1 MFGRK
6 VWFVA
11 AFFWAAVTFAEDS
24 VPAPEKLKLDRATY
38 HKITISWE
46 YPAENIQIADYR
58 IYRDGAEIARTSEQK
73 FTDSAVEPGNFYEY
87 RIDAVTVGG
96 NASAQSAVLK
106 VKTFDSVEYEQHE
119 QVESLVDSMHS
130 TPVENLTALSLF
142 SAVKAGF
149 ESLTG
154 GSLTLNTFD
163 SELISQMISEEL
175 ELIKAATPDWTDAER
190 IAAQAELDQCMAENF
205 GGNSIEQ
212 LYMHS
217 HLTALAEAHWKK
229 GHKQAAT
236 ILYEFSLNFLSDQ
249 ENCVADTLQRLAVF
263 KEAEL
268 NAESSPE
275 KIEAVLASATAER
288 LRFFDFFPN
297 STSLKADYIYLFQV
311 MQYFKYFPRLFTYE
325 NYREQAYQTAYACAI
340 KLKGKNDQDDM
351 GLARVEAWRLVRVGV
366 TLRDAAGNPRHGTIK
381 ITNVTAD
388 TKPEL
393 FPGDPYYEERTI
405 TVNGEAE
412 IPVYAGHIYEITAN
426 IAMPGG
432 NDLVMSLPSFPQS
445 TGEKVVYGSC
455 DDPIQSAIPDEAGAQ
470 AEIVIADSSFPYNLS
485 FERNIDVF
493 DLSWDWV
500 DSEEFQAAGFKVFNG
515 ETLVATVT
523 DKHASNI
530 RLASPDGNYSYTV
543 VAFNSAG
550 ELSGSSRSIVIEP
563 GDQSAYSEFFAW
575 LEEYF
580 GDLPTLSTDDP
591 DGDGVDN
598 YHEFLN
604 GTDPTR
610 TPAPTP
616 AEGQI
621 TYTKITLSWECAP
634 ELLEGTSW
642 EIRRNGTNIGTVLTP
657 SFTDSGLLPGVEY
670 QYTIRC
676 NFSDGSQSDWSSPL
690 LLKTQKAETISYGD
704 KLQQVVDMFN
714 PLILEDYTAPSLIS
728 AVKSA
733 VESVLGTNITFTVVD
748 EELLEKMVANE
759 LEMLHQFSGT
769 LTASERLTLRNEISQ
784 MMDENFGGNS
794 FEHMYIHGK
803 LNELAEEHWAIFI
816 NDKTQTTHRVA
827 AEALMDASLGFLSN
841 HRPTVAT
848 TLARLAMMQCQAVT
862 LESPRAEIKEALE
875 QQRAIWMRYFDFFE
889 TFSEK
894 EYPGHPYA
902 HILSNSSR
910 FFSVMLAYENYDHE
924 LFDSLM
930 QLAAAL
936 SQMEFQQS
944 LAIMIRRVSAWNLVP
959 VSLQVESSDASS
971 GMLTIRNVSDRINEY
986 NVGCDMENDVRTR
999 NLAQGTMELPV
1010 YGGHLYELEFVTPVP
1025 GGPDWKRIIGPLF
1038 IPAGERIIYDSFTGI
1053 TRETLPEGTQGAE
1066 LKLKLELP
1074 NAPYNLQS
1082 ENLPDALNLSWDW
1095 VAPAGFVLDHFK
1107 VYRGDT
1113 LVGTS
1118 STQTMTG
1125 IPRLITED
1133 SVYVYSVSA
1142 VSTTGAETRR
1152 CPAIRVLPD
1161 FSEEDKAYF
1170 EWKQHYFGDA
1180 PSLATD
1186 DPDGDGL
1193 SNYQEFILGSNPTI
1207 APADTIPDELLAKKQ
1222 PGAVIAYYEGAW
1234 NYLPEFNRIRPFE
1247 SDVLSNFCFAATNGE
1262 ILSSGLSD
1270 HVGMVIS
1277 GYFEAP
1283 ETGKYKFFMN
1293 NDDAARLQI
1302 DGVTVIDNNRPGSPQ
1317 EYLAEVPLKAGIHS
1331 FRIEYVEYEG
1341 SAKLQIDWAGS
1352 SFERR
1357 AFDGNNIWHYS
1368 DSLGQEA
1375 MEYLQWQRDTDS
1387 DGIVDADEMKLG
1399 TDWKNKDS
1407 DGDGLSDWDEVYK
1420 YHTDPTKV
1428 DTNGNGLSDYEEALV
1443 FGQDPTADLNMMNF
1457 EKLMEISGA
1466 AFVDTVGSWKVS
1478 GSSVEATGRRGTL
1491 EYEAELTEGNILKLV
1506 FSLRNQTSFAKN
1518 TEIDVFVDDVF
1529 CGTKQLENF
1538 GQETITP
1545 FFHTPYLTAGK
1556 HRIRLVWDNYHNS
1569 TALVVDRVELFRV
1582 KSQAPEAAEQTQ
1594 LLRQLLQNRSNVAT
1608 VTESRISPYCME
1620 GSSFYPGLVRIN
1632 HSISAGELGSRN
1644 WYADVPL
1651 AEGENTIL
1659 VSFENGGYQEEHQV
1673 LWSETN
1679 LLNGNPGT
1687 LQIRKGDSLRL
1698 IAVPAGASEGSW
1710 QISGGPAQMSG
1721 TAGSAAVQTFDAAG
1735 TYTLTGSYT
1744 NPAGETQEATLQLEV
1759 VEYRF
1764 QRDDVALWQTWKR
1777 EWSETAAPETVVF
1790 SFDDRLRD
1798 TSVEKTENSSVFQV
1812 FTDDNQPRYAAAR
1825 LGENG
1830 PVLAVQQISGM
1841 GIYSSYQTVLI
1852 PGEQYEDGSE
1862 EFIMTVVC
1870 SPMRSDV
1877 ELRLNIFV
1885 AGVIFD
1891 DGTVSKVLRSADFDE
1906 TGVTEVRFIRSADAT
1921 SSVCH
1926 NLSAYQNN
1934 EYMGIRTR

>member
-73 FTDSAVEPGNFYEY
+73 FTDSAVDPGKFYEY

-175 ELIKAATPDWTDAER
+175 EWIKAATPDWTDAER
-190 IAAQAELDQCMAENF
+190 IAAQAELDQCIAEEF

-212 LYMHS
+212 IYIHS
-217 HLTALAEAHWKK
+217 QLTALAEAHWEK

-236 ILYEFSLNFLSDQ
+236 MLYEFSLKFLSDQ

-297 STSLKADYIYLFQV
+297 STSLMADYIYRFQV

-325 NYREQAYQTAYACAI
+325 NYREQAYQTVHACAV
-340 KLKGKNDQDDM
+340 KLKEIKPDDVR
-351 GLARVEAWRLVRVGV
+351 LARVEAWRLVRVGV
-366 TLRDAAGNPRHGTIK
+366 TLRDAAGNPRQGTIK

-610 TPAPTP
+610 APAPTP

-642 EIRRNGTNIGTVLTP
+642 EIRRNGTNIGTVLAP
-657 SFTDSGLLPGVEY
+657 LFTDSGLLPGVEY

-676 NFSDGSQSDWSSPL
+676 NFSDGSRSDWSSPL

-759 LEMLHQFSGT
+759 LEVLQQFSGT
-769 LTASERLTLRNEISQ
+769 LTASERLALRNEISQ

-803 LNELAEEHWAIFI
+803 LNELAEEHWEIFI

-848 TLARLAMMQCQAVT
+848 TLGRMAMMQCQAVT
-862 LESPRAEIKEALE
+862 QESPHAEIKEALE
-875 QQRAIWMRYFDFFE
+875 QQRSIWMRYFDFFD
-889 TFSEK
+889 TFPED
-894 EYPGHPYA
+894 EIGMHPYV
-902 HILSNSSR
+902 HILSNSCR
-910 FFSVMLAYENYDHE
+910 FFPVMLAYENYDHE

-936 SQMEFQQS
+936 TQMELHQS
-944 LAIMIRRVSAWNLVP
+944 PTNVIRRTSAWNLVP
-959 VSLQVESSDASS
+959 VSLLVESSDASS
-971 GMLTIRNVSDRINEY
+971 GMLTIRNVSNRIGEY
-986 NVGCDMENDVRTR
+986 NIGCDMENDVRTR

-1010 YGGHLYELEFVTPVP
+1010 YGGHLYEMEFVTPVP

-1247 SDVLSNFCFAATNGE
+1247 SDVLSHFCFAVTNGE

-1283 ETGKYKFFMN
+1283 EAGKYKFFMN

-1407 DGDGLSDWDEVYK
+1407 DSDGLSDWDEVYK

-1428 DTNGNGLSDYEEALV
+1428 DTNGNGLSDYDEIFLAGE
-1443 FGQDPTADLNMMNF
+1443 DSPIDLNNAGF
-1457 EKLMEISGA
+1457 ELVRKRSGA
-1466 AFVDTVGSWKVS
+1466 RFFAYSGRWEIK
-1478 GSSVEATGRRGTL
+1478 GSSIRAVDRRGSVESKISIST
-1491 EYEAELTEGNILKLV
+1491 GNIYKLEFDV
-1506 FSLRNQTSFAKN
+1506 KN
-1518 TEIDVFVDDVF
+1518 YFGGVNPTEAVLDVYVDDVF
-1529 CGTKQLENF
+1529 SGTQTVPLTGEIS
-1538 GQETITP
+1538 TAL
-1545 FFHTPYLTAGK
+1545 FHTAYLPAGV
-1556 HRIRLVWDNYHNS
+1556 HCIRLVWDNYRSNGS
-1569 TALVVDRVELFRV
+1569 LQLDAFRMFGLKSLAAEEDSPLKLMEKVLSKRNTAKLSAESRVSPYYLEGTALFPTKVQIGDAIVG
-1582 KSQAPEAAEQTQ
+1582 TQ
-1594 LLRQLLQNRSNVAT
+1594 FSDNGWFANIPLQETEPTTFNV
-1608 VTESRISPYCME
+1608 I
-1620 GSSFYPGLVRIN
+1620 
-1632 HSISAGELGSRN
+1632 
-1644 WYADVPL
+1644 
-1651 AEGENTIL
+1651 
-1659 VSFENGGYQEEHQV
+1659 FENGGFRHEGKVRWTQ
-1673 LWSETN
+1673 TN
-1679 LLNGNPGT
+1679 LLT
-1687 LQIRKGDSLRL
+1687 ETEEIIRIRKGDSLRL
-1698 IAVPAGASEGSW
+1698 TAFPAFSNTGSW
-1710 QISGGPAQMSG
+1710 KISGGPVEIH
-1721 TAGSAAVQTFDAAG
+1721 GSARQAVVQRFDQVG
-1735 TYTLTGSYT
+1735 KYILTGHYQAEGDILKKSIVV
-1744 NPAGETQEATLQLEV
+1744 EV
-1759 VEYRF
+1759 VDYTFPQTDIACWLGRIRQWQVQAPSDAVTF
-1764 QRDDVALWQTWKR
+1764 Q
-1777 EWSETAAPETVVF
+1777 
-1790 SFDDRLRD
+1790 FDKRLRD
-1798 TSVEKTENSSVFQV
+1798 ARYSVSGDNHLFSVYI
-1812 FTDDNQPRYAAAR
+1812 DDNQTRYVAAR
-1825 LGENG
+1825 LGEDG
-1830 PVLAVQQISGM
+1830 PILAVQKISGM
-1841 GIYSSYQTVLI
+1841 GIYSSYQTGMRML
-1852 PGEQYEDGSE
+1852 ETYEDGSQLHE
-1862 EFIMTVVC
+1862 MTVVS
-1870 SPMRSDV
+1870 SPVRPDV

-1891 DGTVSKVLRSADFDE
+1891 DGTTSKILDVSDFNE
-1906 TGVTEVRFIRSADAT
+1906 IGIAKVRFIRSPDVKT
-1921 SSVCH
+1921 SVCH
-1926 NLSAYQNN
+1926 HLSAYQNG
-1934 EYMGIRTR
+1934 EYIGVRPR